1 MAQTDRTTEDDRRT
15 RAELRLDGA
24 LSVFRA
30 LASTEAVE
38 AEAARLEALCV
49 APGEQM
55 KARAA

>member
-1 MAQTDRTTEDDRRT
+1 MAHPERTIEDDRRT

-30 LASTEAVE
+30 LASTEAME

-55 KARAA
+55 RVRAA